1 MELTDEV
8 LEQFETSL
16 YEDLGEEY
24 INFFNTLW
32 DVCFEYGRSPI
43 AARELFG
50 YICFLSGSMKT
61 SDGTF
66 KIADVQ

>member
-16 YEDLGEEY
+16 HEDMGEEY
-24 INFFNTLW
+24 LNFFNTLW
-32 DVCFEYGRSPI
+32 EDCFEYGKSPM
-43 AARELFG
+43 ESVQLFG
-50 YICFLSGSMKT
+50 YMCFLSGSMKT

-66 KIADVQ
+66 KISGV